1 MHGRGRWR
9 NAELEIHMLPFVV
22 ESLLLIA
29 LAWALAAARAP
40 ALIWSAAGFAY
51 LLSWTLWRDGNALP
65 LIFAWL
71 IFLPTASV
79 LTVPPLRR
87 ALLSRH
93 LRAAFARVVPDMSTT
108 EREALEAGSV
118 WWEADLFSGSPN
130 WNRLLGVPAPVR
142 SAQEQAF
149 IDGPVEELC
158 AMLDDW
164 KITHELHD
172 LPPPVWQYLKE
183 HGFFGMII
191 PREYGGLEFSALAHS
206 DVVMKI
212 ASRSITAAVTVMV
225 PNSLGPAKLLL
236 HYGTEAQKN
245 HYLPRLARGEDVPCF
260 ALTGPE
266 AGSDAGAIPDT
277 GVVCRGEFQGRKD
290 VLGIRLNW
298 DKRYITLGPV
308 ATVLGLAFKLYD
320 PEHLLGEEEERG
332 ITLALIPT
340 DTPGITIGNRHFPLN
355 AVFQNGPNQG
365 HNVFIPLDWII
376 GGPERIGQGWTMLME
391 CLADGRSISLPAL
404 STGAGKLASR
414 ATGAYAA
421 VRKQF
426 KLPIGRFDGVRE
438 ALARIAGNAYLMDAA
453 RELTCTALDLGE
465 RPSVASAIVK
475 YHLTERMR
483 SLINDAMDVQGGSGI
498 CLGPRNY
505 LGRVYQALPISI
517 TVEGA
522 NILTRSLIIFGQG
535 ALRCHPFVLKEMQAA
550 LDKDSERGVRAFDRA
565 LFGHARLLLGNASRA
580 LFHGLT
586 RARFARVPVA
596 GMTPQW
602 YRQFTRMS
610 AVFALYADVAMLV
623 LGGDLKRRERLSAR
637 LGDGLSY
644 LYLGSAVLKRFHD
657 QGGLKADV
665 PLLDWGCRTC
675 LYGMQQSLLALLE
688 NFPVRG
694 VARLLRLWAF
704 PLGLPYHAP
713 DDRLA
718 DAVAE
723 IILQPGEA
731 RDRLTEGVFVPN
743 ALDEPLGRLEDA
755 LARTLAAEPILLRVR
770 RAMRD
775 KHIPSGDPEQR
786 LTQAVEAGIISA
798 DQAAVVQTAAVARR
812 QVIEVDDFA
821 PEHLTPETTQWN
833 SDPHRAASAGRSM

>member
-1 MHGRGRWR
+1 MMPVV
-9 NAELEIHMLPFVV
+9 LE
-22 ESLLLIA
+22 LLLLVA
-29 LAWALAAARAP
+29 VVWGLAAWRVP
-40 ALIWSAAGFAY
+40 ALVWVASAAMY
-51 LLSWTLWRDGNALP
+51 LLSWGVLRDGNSL
-65 LIFAWL
+65 LLTLAWGA
-71 IFLPTASV
+71 FLPAAALLS
-79 LTVPPLRR
+79 LPPLRQR
-87 ALLSRH
+87 FISLH
-93 LRAAFARVVPDMSTT
+93 LRAWFARVTPEMSTT
-108 EREALEAGSV
+108 EREALEAGTV
-118 WWEADLFSGSPN
+118 WWDGDLFSGDPDWRS
-130 WNRLLGVPAPVR
+130 LLNFPKPTR
-142 SAQEQAF
+142 SAQEQAY

-158 AMLDDW
+158 QMLDDW
-164 KITHELHD
+164 QITHELHD
-172 LPPPVWQYLKE
+172 LPPPVWQFMKDQ
-183 HGFFGMII
+183 GFFGMII
-191 PREYGGLEFSALAHS
+191 PRHYGGLEFSALGHS

-236 HYGTEAQKN
+236 HYGTEAQKDY
-245 HYLPRLARGEDVPCF
+245 YLPRLARGEDVPCF

-277 GVVCRGEFQGRKD
+277 GIVCRSDFQGQSD

-320 PEHLLGEEEERG
+320 PDHLLSERSERG

-340 DTPGITIGNRHFPLN
+340 DTRGITIGNRHLPLN

-365 HNVFIPLDWII
+365 HDVFIPLEWII

-438 ALARIAGNAYLMDAA
+438 ALARIAGNTYLMDAA

-483 SLINDAMDVQGGSGI
+483 SLLNDAMDVQGGSGI
-498 CLGPRNY
+498 CLGPRNL
-505 LGRVYQALPISI
+505 LGRVYQSLPISI

-535 ALRCHPFVLKEMQAA
+535 ALRCHPYVLKEMQAA
-550 LDKDSERGVRAFDRA
+550 MDKDAARGVRDFDRA
-565 LFGHARLLLGNASRA
+565 LFGHARLFISNASRA
-580 LFHGLT
+580 LFHGLSG
-586 RARFARVPVA
+586 ARLVR
-596 GMTPQW
+596 TPTTGYASPW
-602 YRQFTRMS
+602 YREFTRMS
-610 AVFALYADVAMLV
+610 AVFGLFADAAMLV

-657 QGGLKADV
+657 QGEPESDRA
-665 PLLDWGCRTC
+665 LLDWGCQTC
-675 LYGMQQSLLALLE
+675 LYEMQQSLLTLLE
-688 NFPVRG
+688 NFPLKL
-694 VARLLRLWAF
+694 VARLLRIWAF
-704 PLGLPYHAP
+704 PLGLPYRAP
-713 DDRLA
+713 NDHLA
-718 DAVAE
+718 DAVADV
-723 IILQPGEA
+723 ILQPNEA
-731 RDRLTEGVFVPN
+731 RDRLTQGLFLPT
-743 ALDEPLGRLEDA
+743 DTSEPLGRLEDA
-755 LARTLAAEPILLRVR
+755 LLRTLAAEPILARIR
-770 RAMRD
+770 GAMRD
-775 KHIPSGDPEQR
+775 KRIAAGDPELR
-786 LTQAVEAGIISA
+786 VTPAIEAGIISL
-798 DQAAVVQTAAVARR
+798 DEAAVVQGAIVARR
-812 QVIEVDDFA
+812 QVIEVDDFS
-821 PEHLTPETTQWN
+821 PEQLNPQLDTGTPQWN
-833 SDPHRAASAGRSM
+833 SDPQNTASAAGSM